1 MSNWQKVAGSRDGGQ
16 SPQPPEAIHG
26 LTKENLSRTLPI
38 SLSGDPKMVA
48 LAESISELLAQ
59 RREEI
64 RRLAIYPS
72 VDKLDESL
80 LDILARDF
88 KVDWWDYDYS
98 LDEKR
103 RTLSTSWQVHK
114 TLGTK
119 AAVETAIRAIYPRSN
134 VREWFEY
141 EGGKPYHFRLEIDI
155 TNDKKNS
162 EKQKRVLWRLNYYK
176 NLRSHI
182 DGIFYYIYFDPAI
195 LENRQRFSFVAMKLF
210 MEMDEILNLSSRL
223 WEFKILAHK
232 QNQLSCCA
240 GWFLHFCAATR
251 DQYISRLNRVTAR
264 MHGPNNLGII
274 EYLLDGRR
282 RLDGSWPLGHGFLP
296 GLSFRRMVVNWRYK
310 NPHALG
316 LRSASVARY
325 RVRSPT
331 GWAARSRFTIKGV
344 NHSRQSMTQ
353 HSSKAATYVEE
364 GGSLRAY
371 VTADTMW
378 RLDGTYRLDGTKK
391 LNASIER
398 SEL

>member
-48 LAESISELLAQ
+48 LAESISEFLAQ

-195 LENRQRFSFVAMKLF
+195 LENRQRFWFVSMKLG
-210 MEMDEILNLSSRL
+210 MGTCGVLALNGSLHKLKTWAHKSNVFSLSSRWRL
-223 WEFKILAHK
+223 YWRIGSRELCGARLYRIIAHM
-232 QNQLSCCA
+232 
-240 GWFLHFCAATR
+240 R
-251 DQYISRLNRVTAR
+251 
-264 MHGPNNLGII
+264 GPNNLGII

-316 LRSASVARY
+316 LRSASAARY

-331 GWAARSRFTIKGV
+331 RWAARSRFTIKGV
-344 NHSRQSMTQ
+344 NHSRQSMAQ
-353 HSSKAATYVEE
+353 HSSKAAAYVEQAA
-364 GGSLRAY
+364 SLRA
-371 VTADTMW
+371 W
-378 RLDGTYRLDGTKK
+378 LDGTYRLDGTKK